1 MRKKHI
7 FLFSTVFLS
16 LGFLGEY
23 TLVPVHAEQAIL
35 NPQNPNEEIVPL
47 DPSVAEREPETAAS
61 SSSTTETTSTT
72 TTTTTTEETT
82 SSSAEKEQAVP
93 KQKPATP
100 KRKKVFVTDELF
112 PLKEVKTALN
122 PHTGGGAGSNQM
134 SFYGQVAYGLSG
146 TALYGRKASVQH
158 A

>member
-47 DPSVAEREPETAAS
+47 DPSVAERESETATS
-61 SSSTTETTSTT
+61 SSSTTETT

-82 SSSAEKEQAVP
+82 SSSDEKEQSVS
-93 KQKPATP
+93 KHKSATS

-122 PHTGGGAGSNQM
+122 PHTGGGDGSNQM